1 MTPPLIR
8 AARGLLN
15 WRQQDL
21 AQAAGLSLS
30 AVIKFE
36 GNVGKTRAITIQAM
50 TGALKEAGIEF
61 LSTGGVRQV
70 EDTTGIQR
78 IAGND
83 FIQKLNEDIY
93 ASVKKPGDEI
103 FSCSV
108 DEGQWFVP
116 SIKKTA
122 EQYYKWRDTLG
133 VKQYYLVPE
142 GNAVFESPRSHYRFL
157 PPSLIGKIAF
167 LIYADRI
174 ALVSWRRKQIF
185 ILRGSQLAEPFREQF
200 KFLWR
205 LAKKA

>member
-1 MTPPLIR
+1 MTPALIR
-8 AARGLLN
+8 AARALLN

-21 AQAAGLSLS
+21 AKAAGLSLS
-30 AVIKFE
+30 AIIKFE
-36 GNVGKTRAITIQAM
+36 SETGKTRSVSVQAM
-50 TGALKEAGIEF
+50 VGALKEAGIEF
-61 LSTGGVRQV
+61 PATGGVRQI
-70 EDTTGIQR
+70 EDATGVQR
-78 IAGND
+78 IAGDD
-83 FIQKLNEDIY
+83 FVQKLNEDIY
-93 ASVKKPGDEI
+93 ACVKKPGEEI
-103 FSCSV
+103 LSCSV

-122 EQYYKWRDTLG
+122 EKYYKWRRTLG

-157 PPSLIGKIAF
+157 PPNLIGKIAF

-185 ILRGSQLAEPFREQF
+185 ILRGAQLTEPFREQF
-200 KFLWR
+200 KLLWR